1 MILFRLISVF
11 VFALFSVISSWAQ
24 SGQLWEE
31 HRISQLQKD
40 IYPEFTL
47 FKAVSSDLSAAL
59 GPQPVEKAVYLDLD
73 ALEIGVLLQKAPVHF
88 LMQVADPEGTVL
100 QLLMTRQNLF
110 GSDSKLLLAD
120 GLTSSSLLS
129 DGLYY
134 RGIVSGVKG
143 SFVAL
148 SFFDGEIA
156 GVIAMPETGNLVI
169 GKIVSTSTA
178 ELNASLHVLYA
189 DKDLLDKP
197 DFQCGT
203 SDESNSVAT
212 SGAPETIYSDRC
224 KTVKIFLECD
234 YKLYQDKGRNVT
246 NVKNYVTSLFNVV
259 KTLYFNDGVN
269 IEISDIMVWNAQDP
283 FLHTDLAS
291 ILYHYSNYRRNNFT
305 GNLAQ
310 LVSTFAPQQQG
321 GIAFLGTL
329 CQAYNGSSG
338 PHSFAYIY
346 NSFSQLPAYSWSVEV
361 MAHELGH
368 NFGSPHTHACFWG
381 PNRNQVI
388 DNCQP
393 PENNACSSGPPP
405 NGGGTIMSYCHLT
418 GHGINFSKGF
428 GTEPG
433 EVIRI
438 AAQTRSC
445 VAASFIPEISP
456 NITGPYF
463 EDDVIRLKARP
474 SNSKYEYDWFHY
486 DYLMPTPKD
495 STLTVKYSGVYKS
508 AISNNCTEYSAS
520 DTIEISDFLVN
531 LGCPLIKGAKDSV
544 QLSLSMIAD
553 FGTRRDSLIIPDSL
567 YAKVPSWARD
577 VLVVLDM
584 TIRPMGT
591 SWTRD
596 VTAAYNGPAHTGI
609 ANTRFNPN
617 VVEPAGFQ
625 GVKTY
630 SRILGNFNPAGTWH
644 FITNDNKLDAGVDG
658 TVDFS
663 IKIQWRAQDSF
674 AHCERP
680 LCEGQSITLNP
691 GIRNGKYKWSTG
703 DTSHTLTIRDSATI
717 SLEVSRGNKKSRS
730 SVSFYHYPA
739 NYQQSVSI
747 CDGDSLTVGKK
758 KYHSAGTHV
767 DSLVSVNGCDSILTT
782 ELSLRPNALSQ
793 EELYL
798 CYADSFLGKPYILNA
813 IERFQYTAA
822 NGCDSTHEVTIKV
835 NPQLNLQTF
844 VSPDCP
850 EKGGRIEALASGG
863 SGIEYKYLWPDGKET
878 ATIEQLP
885 GGLYEVEV
893 TDSAGCK
900 IRKEVELKNLDSV
913 KVVPLIFDVDCFGD
927 KNGRI
932 FLDFTSGRA
941 PFTVFWNTG
950 ANTKD
955 LLDVTAGIYTAF
967 VRDAN
972 ACQSIQMLEVK
983 SPELLFVQVDVKG
996 STGNDGSAKAE
1007 VTGGTT
1013 PYTYL
1018 WSNGER
1024 VSEIFNLA
1032 PGSYKVWIDDTKGCK
1047 TQSEFEIPQL
1057 TSTDLNKP
1065 ELRKIYI
1072 YPNPTIN
1079 QIFVKLNGIRGS
1091 QWSLFSLEG
1100 RTIQSGDWPLNA
1112 TNHLISVKSIHP
1124 GIYIL
1129 EIRDEFEKRDY
1140 HKVVIGN

>member
-1 MILFRLISVF
+1 MIQFRYFTILLFTL
-11 VFALFSVISSWAQ
+11 LSVISSPAQ
-24 SGQLWEE
+24 SGKLWEE
-31 HRISQLQKD
+31 YRISQFQKD
-40 IYPEFTL
+40 NYPEFSL
-47 FKAVSSDLSAAL
+47 LKAESSGLAASF
-59 GPQPVEKAVYLDLD
+59 GPQPVEKAVYLALD
-73 ALEIGVLLQKAPVHF
+73 AHEIEFLLQSKPAHF
-88 LMQVADPEGTVL
+88 SLQLVDPEGRLL
-100 QLLMTRQNLF
+100 QLLMTQQVLF
-110 GSDSKLLLAD
+110 GANSKLLVAE
-120 GLTSSSLLS
+120 GSNSSRLES
-129 DGLYY
+129 DGLFY
-134 RGIVSGVKG
+134 RGVVSGVEA

-148 SFFDGEIA
+148 SIFGNEIA
-156 GVIAMPETGNLVI
+156 GVIALPATGNLVI
-169 GKIVSTSTA
+169 GKLASTTES
-178 ELNASLHVLYA
+178 NANLHVLYA
-189 DKDLLDKP
+189 DKDLLVKP

-203 SDESNSVAT
+203 SDEGISKST
-212 SGAPETIYSDRC
+212 SEAPETIYTDRC

-234 YKLYQDKGRNVT
+234 YKLYQYKGRNVT

-329 CQAYNGSSG
+329 CQPYNGSSG

-393 PENNACSSGPPP
+393 PENNGCSSGPPP

-418 GHGINFSKGF
+418 GYGINFSKGF
-428 GTEPG
+428 GPEPA

-438 AAQTRSC
+438 AAQNRSC
-445 VAASFIPEISP
+445 VAASFIPEITPS
-456 NITGPYF
+456 ITGPYF
-463 EDDVIRLKARP
+463 EDDVLRLKARP

-508 AISNNCTEYSAS
+508 AISNNCTEYSAN

-531 LGCPLIKGAKDSV
+531 LGCPLIKGVKDSV
-544 QLSLSMIAD
+544 QLSINMIAD
-553 FGTRRDSLIIPDSL
+553 FGTRRDSLIVPDSL
-567 YAKVPSWARD
+567 YAKVPTWARD

-596 VTAAYNGPAHTGI
+596 VTAAYDGPAHTAI

-617 VVEPAGFQ
+617 VVEPAGYQ

-644 FITNDNKLDAGVDG
+644 FVTNDNRLDAGVDG
-658 TVDFS
+658 TVDFA
-663 IKIQWRAQDSF
+663 IKIQWRQRDSIPP
-674 AHCERP
+674 CEKP
-680 LCEGQSITLNP
+680 LCEGQVLTLDP

-703 DTSHTLTIRDSATI
+703 DTTHQLTIRDTGI
-717 SLEVSRGNKKSRS
+717 YSLEVSRGNQKSQGSIR
-730 SVSFYHYPA
+730 FYHYPA
-739 NYQQSVSI
+739 LYSQALSI
-747 CDGDSLTVGKK
+747 CDGDSLIVGKNTYK
-758 KYHSAGTHV
+758 SSGNYTDTLLSIT
-767 DSLVSVNGCDSILTT
+767 GCDSILNT
-782 ELSLRPNALSQ
+782 ELMLKPNAFSQ
-793 EELYL
+793 ENLYL
-798 CYADSFLGKPYILNA
+798 CYADSFMNKSYHADA
-813 IERFQYTAA
+813 IERFHFTAA

-850 EKGGRIEALASGG
+850 EKGGQIEAIASGG
-863 SGIEYKYLWPDGKET
+863 SGLDYTYLWSNGKTT
-878 ATIEQLP
+878 ALNDSLAS
-885 GGLYEVEV
+885 GAYEVEV

-900 IRKEVELKNLDSV
+900 MRQEVELNNLDSV
-913 KVVPLIFDVDCFGD
+913 KVVPLVFDVDCFGD

-955 LLDVTAGIYTAF
+955 LMDVNAGIYTAF
-967 VRDAN
+967 IRDAN
-972 ACQSIQMLEVK
+972 ACQTIQMLEVK

-1007 VTGGTT
+1007 VTGGNP

-1032 PGSYKVWIDDTKGCK
+1032 PGGYKVWIDDSKGCK
-1047 TQSEFEIPQL
+1047 TQSEIEVPQV
-1057 TSTDLNKP
+1057 TSTEVRKP
-1065 ELRKIYI
+1065 EFWKIFI
-1072 YPNPTIN
+1072 YPNPAKDHIVLT
-1079 QIFVKLNGIRGS
+1079 LNGFGEYK
-1091 QWSLFSLEG
+1091 WSLFSLDG
-1100 RTIQSGDWPLNA
+1100 RPILSGDWPSNV
-1112 TNHLISVKSIHP
+1112 TQQLISVESIHH

-1129 EIRDEFEKRDY
+1129 EIRNEFEKREY
-1140 HKVVIGN
+1140 HKVVVKN

>member
-1 MILFRLISVF
+1 MTLFRCITITLLVFISIFPV
-11 VFALFSVISSWAQ
+11 LAQ
-24 SGQLWEE
+24 AGQLWDE
-31 HRISQLQKD
+31 SLSAGLQKR
-40 IYPEFTL
+40 PFSEFTL
-47 FKAVSSDLSAAL
+47 LQPAPMDFVLKT
-59 GPQPVEKAVYLDLD
+59 PQPIQKAVYFELDLSGMSLFLGQSPKQFSMQLSD
-73 ALEIGVLLQKAPVHF
+73 PDGRVH
-88 LMQVADPEGTVL
+88 
-100 QLLMTRQNLF
+100 QLLLIRHDLF
-110 GSDSKLLLAD
+110 GDESKLLSAD
-120 GLTSSSLLS
+120 GLHSVRLQSE
-129 DGLYY
+129 GLFY
-134 RGIVSGVKG
+134 RGIVAGIEG
-143 SFVAL
+143 SFAAL
-148 SFFDGEIA
+148 SFFDKEIA
-156 GVIAMPETGNLVI
+156 GVIALPGTGNLVL
-169 GKIVSTSTA
+169 GKIETESQTESDRRV
-178 ELNASLHVLYA
+178 HVLYA
-189 DKDLLDKP
+189 DKDLLQKP

-203 SDESNSVAT
+203 PDEGIAYTAVA
-212 SGAPETIYSDRC
+212 APETIYPQRC

-234 YKLYQDKGRNVT
+234 YKLYQDKGRNIT
-246 NVKNYVTSLFNVV
+246 NVKNYVTTLFNVV

-269 IEISDIMVWNAQDP
+269 IEISDIMVWTTPDP

-291 ILYHYSNYRRNNFT
+291 ILYHYANYRKNNFS

-329 CQAYNGSSG
+329 CQPFNGSSG

-393 PENNACSSGPPP
+393 PENNGCSAGPPP
-405 NGGGTIMSYCHLT
+405 TGGGTIMSYCHLT
-418 GHGINFSKGF
+418 GYGINFSKGF

-438 AAQTRSC
+438 AAQNRSC
-445 VAASFIPEISP
+445 VDASFTPV
-456 NITGPYF
+456 ITANLSGPYF
-463 EDDVIRLKARP
+463 EDDVLRLKARP
-474 SNSKYEYDWFHY
+474 SNSTYEYDWFHY
-486 DYLMPTPKD
+486 DFLMPTPKD
-495 STLTVKYSGVYKS
+495 SILTVKYSGIYKA
-508 AISNNCTEYSAS
+508 AISNNCTEYSAG

-531 LGCPLIKGAKDSV
+531 LGCPVQKAAKDSIQV
-544 QLSLSMIAD
+544 SLNMVAD
-553 FGTRRDSLIIPDSL
+553 FGTRRDSLIVPDSL
-567 YAKVPSWARD
+567 FNAVPSWARD

-584 TIRPMGT
+584 TVRPMGT

-596 VTAAYNGPAHTGI
+596 VTAAYSGPTHTAI
-609 ANTRFNPN
+609 SNSRFNPN
-617 VVEPAGFQ
+617 ASEPAGFQ

-644 FITNDNKLDAGVDG
+644 FITNDNRPDAGVDG

-663 IKIQWRAQDSF
+663 IKIQWRGHDSIP
-674 AHCERP
+674 HCDRP
-680 LCEGQSITLNP
+680 LCEGQSITLDP

-703 DTSHTLTIRDSATI
+703 DTTRQLTIRDTGSY
-717 SLEVSRGNKKSRS
+717 SLEVSRRNKKSHG
-730 SVSFYHYPA
+730 SVRFYHYPA
-739 NYQQSVSI
+739 NYRQSVSI
-747 CDGDSLTVGKK
+747 CEGDSLRVGKRH
-758 KYHSAGTHV
+758 YFAAGNYV
-767 DSLVSVNGCDSILTT
+767 DSLISITGCDSILTT
-782 ELSLRPNALSQ
+782 ELILKPNAFSYENLH
-793 EELYL
+793 L
-798 CYADSFLGKPYILNA
+798 CYADSFVNKSYVSDGV
-813 IERFQYTAA
+813 ERFYFKAA

-850 EKGGRIEALASGG
+850 EKGGQLEAVASGG
-863 SGIEYKYLWPDGKET
+863 RGPEFQYRWSNGGQT
-878 ATIEQLP
+878 AVIGALP
-885 GGLYEVEV
+885 GGTYEVEV
-893 TDSAGCK
+893 TDSAGCQ
-900 IRKEVELKNLDSV
+900 IRQEVELKNLDSV

-996 STGNDGSAKAE
+996 STGNDGSAKAN
-1007 VTGGTT
+1007 VTGGNP

-1024 VSEIFNLA
+1024 DTAIINLT
-1032 PGSYKVWIDDTKGCK
+1032 PGAYKIWIDDQKGCK
-1047 TQSEFEIPQL
+1047 TQLEFEVPQV
-1057 TSTDLNKP
+1057 TSTEFSGIEAPKIFVYPNPATNYLYVQWNGFIIRQWRLISVDGSTLQSGNVLLNKP
-1065 ELRKIYI
+1065 HQMI
-1072 YPNPTIN
+1072 
-1079 QIFVKLNGIRGS
+1079 
-1091 QWSLFSLEG
+1091 SLE
-1100 RTIQSGDWPLNA
+1100 PL
-1112 TNHLISVKSIHP
+1112 HP
-1124 GIYIL
+1124 GIYLL
-1129 EIRDEFEKRDY
+1129 EMMDPFGK
-1140 HKVVIGN
+1140 KVYKQLVIGN